1 MDNFNEW
8 RNNFLGKLLSNSPV
22 DLLSR
27 EGQHVNQ
34 LKLAKIKQVNSLC
47 NRESQFS
54 KKKAENKIQN

>member
-8 RNNFLGKLLSNSPV
+8 RNNFIGKLLSNSPV

-34 LKLAKIKQVNSLC
+34 LKLAKIKQVNNNKEQS
-47 NRESQFS
+47 EI
-54 KKKAENKIQN
+54 KKHTLFK